1 MKHDLAHIMLVGP
14 QASGK
19 STIQDALA
27 QQGYEKIISYTT
39 RPPRNNELDGIDYW
53 FLNDDE
59 FTAAFVDSELTCIR
73 SYPTAMGIWRY
84 GFAWKDL
91 NRAVDS
97 VVVVDPSGYLE
108 LRNQMQDVFGIFIDI
123 PDDIRRKHLTVRG
136 DNPIEVKRRWD
147 ADNKDFEL
155 IRKEYTEVFDMRI
168 GQERSTKEN
177 IDRILMYINKWKNGD
192 ME

>member
-97 VVVVDPSGYLE
+97 VAVIDPSGYLE
-108 LRNQMQDVFGIFIDI
+108 LRNQMQDVFGIFID
-123 PDDIRRKHLTVRG
+123 
-136 DNPIEVKRRWD
+136 
-147 ADNKDFEL
+147 